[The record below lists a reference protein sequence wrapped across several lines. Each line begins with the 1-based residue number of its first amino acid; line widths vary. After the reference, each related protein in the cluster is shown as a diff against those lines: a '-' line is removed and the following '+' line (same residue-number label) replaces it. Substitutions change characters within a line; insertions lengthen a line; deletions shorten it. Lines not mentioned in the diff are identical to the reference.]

1 MLRAARFS
9 FKLPESMLVL
19 RMALRELWRVRIR
32 LALLAF
38 VLALQVMTTGGAYV
52 MTNSFDETR
61 DYYYRTLSFADLAVS
76 FVPAAD
82 NELPTLETLRKI
94 PGVRAV
100 SRRYVTRGTIEDM
113 GKETP
118 PWPVVVVYL
127 DPGHQAV
134 NDIAVLQG
142 SELDPKNPDGAI
154 IDSTFAELRNV
165 KIGDPIVVNP
175 TRFATRFKLAGI
187 GMSPEYLT
195 PAVDPR
201 YLLPAKGSMGI
212 IYAPR
217 SKLDELFVDRLYNEL
232 LFTFEPGQSESAMRK
247 RITDALSKQTI
258 EEIVPRRSNIGYR
271 MHEELMRSP
280 RVLTPILAF
289 VVGVLGAIVAYVLM
303 MRIVESQRREI
314 GALLAVGF
322 PAWHFIFAYLL
333 VGLVPAGLGAGA
345 GVSLAPV
352 FGRLI
357 ASEQAIAI
365 GVGMPNIVVPWAKL
379 SNAAVFSVLVTLV
392 GVVVPLLGILRL
404 SPAVAMRGGG
414 EISFRAL
421 PRPLEW
427 LVARGRAS
435 TRYAIRNVARR
446 LRLSSA
452 VILLLGAGVA
462 APSALLTINSSWEL
476 WSEQMGNRIRWD
488 ATVSFRVPL
497 EPKSLVSLVSTPG
510 LHETETFVQGRATLT
525 RAGALD
531 QEVRVRGLQIP
542 SRLDARELTQGR
554 DLSSP
559 DALEVILNEGLARD
573 DTPLRVGEQVHLLS
587 PQGKTLD
594 LTVVGLVHDAS
605 ASTIQLPIH
614 TAQKLLDLN
623 EKVSG
628 MFVVYGPMS
637 ERAAPPPV
645 LPEAA
650 PRPEGAE
657 ELDIDTDA
665 GVALPP
671 QKFAEPKTPEGAL
684 LREEMVIGLQ
694 SKLEAVST
702 MQRMVHE
709 SRVATVP
716 FLVVGMTFALAA
728 VLSVLA
734 VFFLEREAEYAT
746 LRAMGYGSSA
756 ITRMVLTEIMT
767 LLVFGLA
774 AALGGWLLLDVYLLR
789 ALSHALFPLPLCLRA
804 TDLIVIAVPVL
815 AALGVASVFAVR
827 SIMRIDL
834 RAVLTSRSIG

>member
-1 MLRAARFS
+1 
-9 FKLPESMLVL
+9 MLVF
-19 RMALRELWRVRIR
+19 RMALRELWRVRVR

-61 DYYYRTLSFADLAVS
+61 DFYYRNLSFADLAVS

-82 NELPTLETLRKI
+82 TELPPLDTLEKI
-94 PGVRAV
+94 PGVRAAT
-100 SRRYVTRGTIEDM
+100 RRYVTRGTIEDT
-113 GKETP
+113 GGERA

-127 DPGHQAV
+127 DPGRQAV
-134 NDIAVLQG
+134 NDIAVLEG
-142 SELDPKNPDGAI
+142 RPLDPNNPDGAI
-154 IDSTFAELRNV
+154 IDGTFAELRHV
-165 KIGDPIVVNP
+165 KLGDPIVVNP
-175 TRFATRFKLAGI
+175 TRFATRFTLAGV

-201 YLLPAKGSMGI
+201 FLLPAKGSMGI

-232 LFTFEPGQSESAMRK
+232 LFTFERGQSETVMRK
-247 RITDALSKQTI
+247 RITEALVLQQI
-258 EEIVPRRSNIGYR
+258 EEVVPRRSNIGYR

-322 PAWHFIFAYLL
+322 PAWHFVVAYVL
-333 VGLVPAGLGAGA
+333 VGLVPAGLGAGVGA
-345 GVSLAPV
+345 RLAPV

-357 ASEQAIAI
+357 AAEQAKSI
-365 GVGMPNIVVPWAKL
+365 GVGMPTIVVPWATL
-379 SNAAVFSVLVTLV
+379 LNAALFSVLVTLV
-392 GVVVPLLGILRL
+392 GVAVPLFSILRM
-404 SPAVAMRGGG
+404 SPALAMRGGG
-414 EISFRAL
+414 EVSFRAL
-421 PRPLEW
+421 PRPIEW

-435 TRYAIRNVARR
+435 TRYALRNVARR

-452 VILLLGAGVA
+452 VVLLLGAGVA

-476 WSEQMGNRIRWD
+476 WSEQMASKIRWD

-497 EPKSLVSLVSTPG
+497 EPASLVSLVSTPG
-510 LHETETFVQGRATLT
+510 LHQTETFVQGRATLT
-525 RAGALD
+525 RAGAID
-531 QEVRVRGLQIP
+531 QEVRVRGLPIP
-542 SRLDARELTQGR
+542 SALDVRDLTQGR
-554 DLSSP
+554 DLSGP

-573 DTPLRVGEQVHLLS
+573 DKALRVGDHVHLTS
-587 PQGKTLD
+587 AQGAALEV
-594 LTVVGLVHDAS
+594 TVVGLVHDAS
-605 ASTIQLPIH
+605 SSTIQLPIH
-614 TAQKLLDLN
+614 TAQRLLDLGD
-623 EKVSG
+623 KVSG

-645 LPEAA
+645 LPEAGA
-650 PRPEGAE
+650 RPEGAE
-657 ELDIDTDA
+657 EIDVDSDA
-665 GVALPP
+665 GVPLPP
-671 QKFAEPKTPEGAL
+671 STFKEPTTPEGAL

-694 SKLEAVST
+694 SKVEAVAT

-709 SRVATVP
+709 SRVAIVP
-716 FLVVGMTFALAA
+716 FLVVGLCFALAA

-746 LRAMGYGSSA
+746 LRAMGYGASA
-756 ITRMVLTEIMT
+756 IFRMVLTEILS
-767 LLVFGLA
+767 LLFLGLVAAVFGWLA
-774 AALGGWLLLDVYLLR
+774 LDAYLLH
-789 ALSHALFPLPLCLRA
+789 ALSEALFPLPLSLRA
-804 TDLIVIAVPVL
+804 SDLLTIAAPTLVC
-815 AALGVASVFAVR
+815 LGTASLFAVR

-834 RAVLTSRSIG
+834 RAVLTSRGIG